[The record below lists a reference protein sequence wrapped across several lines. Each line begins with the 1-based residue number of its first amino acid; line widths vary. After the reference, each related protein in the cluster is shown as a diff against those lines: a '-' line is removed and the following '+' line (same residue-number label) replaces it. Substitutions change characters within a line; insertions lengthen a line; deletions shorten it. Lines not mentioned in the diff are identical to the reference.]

1 MNDVAAAAARLIR
14 GRDDLRHRR
23 DYPAELWQGLAE
35 AGLLDLTVPEEYG
48 GSGWDL
54 ERLTGGCRDMVRHG
68 RSLGAMLA
76 WKVHCTLSLF
86 ALSRLG
92 DEAQKREWL
101 PRLARGETTLAAA
114 ISEPGAG
121 AHPKYLKARAETLPG
136 GGWRL
141 DGEKAWVT
149 NGPSAGLFIVVA
161 IAGASGGRKRFGAF
175 LVPEDAPGLARTEA
189 GAVEFLRP
197 TGHCGLSLSDVRLP
211 DSARLAP
218 DKDIWEAF
226 AKPLRNV
233 EDLLKLGS
241 QQGAMEAL
249 LDDAAA
255 TGLEDGALGE
265 LAARLVSFEALAAL
279 AGRDDAR
286 LLAAKQQQRDFLAA
300 FEALDLPADPVRA
313 ALVADMKASETVA
326 GRVHAIRLAALG
338 REAREAA
345 APDSP
350 AGAGAI
356 A

>member
-1 MNDVAAAAARLIR
+1 MSDVAAAAARLIR
-14 GRDDLRHRR
+14 GRDDLSRRR
-23 DYPAELWQGLAE
+23 DYPADLWRSLAE
-35 AGLLDLTVPEEYG
+35 AGLLGLTVPEEYG
-48 GSGWDL
+48 GRGWDL
-54 ERLTGGCRDMVRHG
+54 DRLAGGCREMVRHG

-86 ALSRLG
+86 ALARLG

-121 AHPKYLKARAETLPG
+121 AHPKYLQARAEGLPD

-149 NGPSAGLFIVVA
+149 NGPAAGLFILVA
-161 IAGASGGRKRFGAF
+161 VTGETGGRKRFGTF
-175 LVPEDAPGLARTEA
+175 LVPEETAGLARTEA

-197 TGHCGLSLSDVRLP
+197 TGHCGLSLRDVRLP

-218 DKDIWEAF
+218 DTDIWKAF
-226 AKPLRNV
+226 AKPLRNI

-249 LDDAAA
+249 LDDAAEA
-255 TGLEDGALGE
+255 GLADEALGG
-265 LAARLVSFEALAAL
+265 LAARLVSFEALAAYR
-279 AGRDDAR
+279 GSDDAR
-286 LLAAKQQQRDFLAA
+286 LLAARQQQRDFLAA
-300 FEALDLPADPVRA
+300 YEALDLPEDPARA
-313 ALVADMKASETVA
+313 ALIADMKASENVA

-338 REAREAA
+338 RAAREAA
-345 APDSP
+345 AADSP
-350 AGAGAI
+350 
-356 A
+356 

>member
-14 GRDDLRHRR
+14 GREDLRSRR
-23 DYPAELWQGLAE
+23 DYPADLWRGLAE
-35 AGLLDLTVPEEYG
+35 AGLLGLTVPEEYG
-48 GSGWDL
+48 GGGRDL
-54 ERLTGGCRDMVRHG
+54 ERLAEDCRDMVRHG

-76 WKVHCTLSLF
+76 WKVHCTLSFF
-86 ALSRLG
+86 ALARLG

-121 AHPKYLKARAETLPG
+121 AHPKYLQARAEELPG

-141 DGEKAWVT
+141 DGEKAWIT

-161 IAGASGGRKRFGAF
+161 VKGESGGRKRFGAF
-175 LVPEDAPGLARTEA
+175 LVPADAPGLARTEA

-197 TGHCGLSLSDVRLP
+197 TGHCGLDLRDVRLP
-211 DSARLAP
+211 ASAELSP
-218 DKDIWEAF
+218 DTDIWSAF

-255 TGLEDGALGE
+255 AGLEDEALGG
-265 LAARLVSFEALAAL
+265 LAARLVSFEALAAFP
-279 AGRDDAR
+279 GRDDAR

-300 FEALDLPADPVRA
+300 FEALDLPGDPARE
-313 ALVADMKASETVA
+313 ALIADMKASENVA

-338 REAREAA
+338 REARGG
-345 APDSP
+345 DSP
-350 AGAGAI
+350 
-356 A
+356 

>member
-1 MNDVAAAAARLIR
+1 MSAVAAAAVRLIR
-14 GRDDLRHRR
+14 GRDDLHSGQ
-23 DYPAELWQGLAE
+23 DYPPDLWQSLAE
-35 AGLLDLTVPEEYG
+35 AGLLGLTVPEDYG

-54 ERLTGGCRDMVRHG
+54 QRLAGGCRDMVRHG

-76 WKVHCTLSLF
+76 WKVHCTLSHF
-86 ALSRLG
+86 ALVRLG
-92 DEAQKREWL
+92 SEAQKREWL

-121 AHPKYLKARAETLPG
+121 AHPKYLKARAERLPG

-141 DGEKAWVT
+141 DGEKAWIT

-161 IAGASGGRKRFGAF
+161 ITGVTDGRKRFGAF
-175 LVPEDAPGLARTEA
+175 LVPKDTPGLTRTEA
-189 GAVEFLRP
+189 GAVGFLRP

-226 AKPLRNV
+226 ARPLRNV

-249 LDDAAA
+249 LDDAAEA
-255 TGLEDGALGE
+255 GLEDEALGE

-279 AGRDDAR
+279 PGRDDAR
-286 LLAAKQQQRDFLAA
+286 LLAARQQQRDFLAA
-300 FEALDLPADPVRA
+300 FEALDLPEDPART
-313 ALVADMKASETVA
+313 ALIADMEASENVA

-338 REAREAA
+338 REARGAA

-350 AGAGAI
+350 GGAKSVA
-356 A
+356 

>member
-1 MNDVAAAAARLIR
+1 MSDVAAAAARLIR
-14 GRDDLRHRR
+14 GREDLRSRR
-23 DYPAELWQGLAE
+23 GYPADLWRGLAE
-35 AGLLDLTVPEEYG
+35 AGLLGLTVPEEYG
-48 GSGWDL
+48 GGGRDL
-54 ERLTGGCRDMVRHG
+54 ERLAEDCRDMVRHG

-76 WKVHCTLSLF
+76 WKVHCTLSHF
-86 ALSRLG
+86 ALARLG

-121 AHPKYLKARAETLPG
+121 AHPKYLQAQAERLPG

-141 DGEKAWVT
+141 DGEKAWIT

-161 IAGASGGRKRFGAF
+161 VKGESAGRKRFGAF
-175 LVPEDAPGLARTEA
+175 LVPADAPGLARTEA

-197 TGHCGLSLSDVRLP
+197 TGHCGLDLRDVRLP
-211 DSARLAP
+211 ASAELGP
-218 DKDIWEAF
+218 DADIWSAF

-249 LDDAAA
+249 LDDAAG
-255 TGLEDGALGE
+255 TGLEDEALGG
-265 LAARLVSFEALAAL
+265 LAVRLVSFEALAAFP
-279 AGRDDAR
+279 GRDDAR

-300 FEALDLPADPVRA
+300 FEALDLPEDPARA
-313 ALVADMKASETVA
+313 ALIADMKASENVA

-338 REAREAA
+338 REARGG
-345 APDSP
+345 DSP
-350 AGAGAI
+350 
-356 A
+356 

>member
-1 MNDVAAAAARLIR
+1 MNDIGAAAARLIR
-14 GRDDLRHRR
+14 SREDLRSRR

-35 AGLLDLTVPEEYG
+35 AGLLGLTVPEDYG

-54 ERLTGGCRDMVRHG
+54 ERLAGGCRDMVRHG

-76 WKVHCTLSLF
+76 WKVHCTLNHF
-86 ALSRLG
+86 ALARLG

-121 AHPKYLKARAETLPG
+121 AHPKYLKARAERLPG

-149 NGPSAGLFIVVA
+149 NGPSAGLFILVA
-161 IAGASGGRKRFGAF
+161 ITEVSGGRKRFGAF

-226 AKPLRNV
+226 ARPLRNV

-255 TGLEDGALGE
+255 AGLGDGALGE
-265 LAARLVSFEALAAL
+265 LAARLVSFEALAAFP
-279 AGRDDAR
+279 GRDDAR

-300 FEALDLPADPVRA
+300 YEALDLPEDPARA
-313 ALVADMKASETVA
+313 ALAADMKASETVA

>member
-1 MNDVAAAAARLIR
+1 MSDVAAAAARLIR
-14 GRDDLRHRR
+14 SREDLRRRR
-23 DYPAELWQGLAE
+23 DYPPELWQGLAE
-35 AGLLDLTVPEEYG
+35 AGLLGITIPEAYG
-48 GSGWDL
+48 GKGWDL

-76 WKVHCTLSLF
+76 WKVHCTLCHF
-86 ALSRLG
+86 ALARLG
-92 DEAQKREWL
+92 DEAQKRQWL
-101 PRLARGETTLAAA
+101 PRLASGETTLAAA

-121 AHPKYLKARAETLPG
+121 AHPKYLKARAEKTAD

-141 DGEKAWVT
+141 DGDKAWIT
-149 NGPSAGLFIVVA
+149 NGPSAGVFIVVA
-161 IAGASGGRKRFGAF
+161 ITEVSGGRKRFGAF

-197 TGHCGLSLSDVRLP
+197 TGHCGLSLRDVRLP
-211 DSARLAP
+211 ASARLAP
-218 DKDIWEAF
+218 DTDIWEAF
-226 AKPLRNV
+226 ARPLRTV

-249 LDDAAA
+249 LDDAAEA
-255 TGLEDGALGE
+255 GLGDEALGE

-286 LLAAKQQQRDFLAA
+286 LLAARQQQRDFLAA
-300 FEALDLPADPVRA
+300 WEALDLPDDPART
-313 ALVADMKASETVA
+313 ALIADMKASESVA

-338 REAREAA
+338 REARETA

-350 AGAGAI
+350 TAAGAI

>member
-1 MNDVAAAAARLIR
+1 MSDVGAAAARLIR
-14 GRDDLRHRR
+14 GREDLRSRR

-35 AGLLDLTVPEEYG
+35 AGLLGLTVPEEYG

-54 ERLTGGCRDMVRHG
+54 ERLAGGCRDMVRHG

-76 WKVHCTLSLF
+76 WKVHCTLSQF
-86 ALSRLG
+86 ALARLG
-92 DEAQKREWL
+92 DEAQKRDWL
-101 PRLARGETTLAAA
+101 PRLASGETTLAAA

-121 AHPKYLKARAETLPG
+121 AHPKYLTARAEELPG

-149 NGPSAGLFIVVA
+149 NGPSAGLFILVA
-161 IAGASGGRKRFGAF
+161 ITGVTDGRKRFGAF

-197 TGHCGLSLSDVRLP
+197 TGHCGLSLRSVRLP
-211 DSARLAP
+211 ASARLAP
-218 DKDIWEAF
+218 DTDIWDDF
-226 AKPLRNV
+226 ARPLRNV
-233 EDLLKLGS
+233 EGLLKLGS

-249 LDDAAA
+249 LDDAAEA
-255 TGLEDGALGE
+255 GLEDEALGE

-279 AGRDDAR
+279 PGRDDAR
-286 LLAAKQQQRDFLAA
+286 LLAARQQQRDFLAA
-300 FEALDLPADPVRA
+300 FEALDLPGDPARA
-313 ALVADMKASETVA
+313 ALIADMKASENVA

>member
-1 MNDVAAAAARLIR
+1 MSTVAAAAARLIR
-14 GRDDLRHRR
+14 GRDGLRSSG
-23 DYPAELWQGLAE
+23 DYPPELWQGLAE
-35 AGLLDLTVPEEYG
+35 AGLLGLTVPEEYG
-48 GSGWDL
+48 GRGWDL
-54 ERLTGGCRDMVRHG
+54 ERLAGGCRDMVRHG

-76 WKVHCTLSLF
+76 WKVHCTLSHF
-86 ALSRLG
+86 ALARLG
-92 DEAQKREWL
+92 DEEQKREWL
-101 PRLARGETTLAAA
+101 PRLASGETTLAAA

-121 AHPKYLKARAETLPG
+121 AHPKYLKAQAEELPD

-141 DGEKAWVT
+141 NGEKAWIT

-161 IAGASGGRKRFGAF
+161 ITGVTGGRKRFGAF
-175 LVPEDAPGLARTEA
+175 LVPRDAPGLTRTEA

-197 TGHCGLSLSDVRLP
+197 TGHCGLSLRDVRLP
-211 DSARLAP
+211 ASAQLAP
-218 DKDIWEAF
+218 NTDIWSSF
-226 AKPLRNV
+226 ARPLRNV

-241 QQGAMEAL
+241 QQGSMEAL
-249 LDDAAA
+249 LDDAAEA
-255 TGLEDGALGE
+255 GLEDEALGE

-286 LLAAKQQQRDFLAA
+286 LLAARQQQRDFLAA
-300 FEALDLPADPVRA
+300 FEALDLPGDPARA
-313 ALVADMKASETVA
+313 ALIADMKASENVA

-350 AGAGAI
+350 TSARAI